1 MLIAIDHGNK
11 QIKTLHHAP
20 FTSGLLESD
29 SPGFGNEVLQ
39 YRGKYYTLTD
49 QRIPYRRDKT
59 DDERFF
65 ILSLFAIAYEIEIS
79 GQYAD
84 HLMKVELAIGLPPAH
99 FGVQSKKFTQY
110 FLGRGAIS
118 FRFQGKNYGI
128 FIDHVACF
136 PQSYSAAIVAVKE
149 LMSYPKALVL
159 DIGGFTVDYVRLC
172 GGVPDMSAC
181 DSLEGGVIVLY
192 NRIKARI
199 NAELDVLLD
208 EAEIDCVL
216 QGQTDGIEPAVA
228 ERIERETGEFVNDM
242 LSGLR
247 ERMLELKVGK
257 VIFVGGG
264 AILLRRQIEASGK
277 VGSAVFVED
286 ISANARGYD
295 LLYRMQHGGR

>member
-1 MLIAIDHGNK
+1 M
-11 QIKTLHHAP
+11 
-20 FTSGLLESD
+20 
-29 SPGFGNEVLQ
+29 
-39 YRGKYYTLTD
+39 
-49 QRIPYRRDKT
+49 
-59 DDERFF
+59 
-65 ILSLFAIAYEIEIS
+65 
-79 GQYAD
+79 
-84 HLMKVELAIGLPPAH
+84 
-99 FGVQSKKFTQY
+99 
-110 FLGRGAIS
+110 
-118 FRFQGKNYGI
+118 
-128 FIDHVACF
+128 
-136 PQSYSAAIVAVKE
+136 
-149 LMSYPKALVL
+149 
-159 DIGGFTVDYVRLC
+159 DYVRLR

-228 ERIERETGEFVNDM
+228 ERIEWETGEFVNDM